1 LITDHCSLITE
12 NMKLVIM
19 AGGKG
24 TRLWPVSRAGK
35 PKQFQCFTGDKTML
49 QETYLRL
56 RQIADPADIYVATN
70 KEYVSEVE
78 KEILEFPKKNILAEP
93 VGRNTAPSVA
103 LAAAVIAAEDD
114 QAVMGVFPAD
124 HFIKNPEVLLNAIRK
139 GKEFLEKNP
148 EYLLTFGITPTAPE
162 TGYGYIKKNGV
173 LSQFGDVEVIKAE
186 KFVEKPNYETAQQYL
201 ESGDYLWNS
210 GMFLWKTKT
219 IIEKFNAYVPDDHE
233 RLMKIRDSVKNGD
246 YTEVL
251 EREFPEMDKNSID
264 YAIMENEPNVA
275 VIPLKLDWSDV
286 GSWTALKDTLI
297 SSNKENFVRGE
308 HINFDS
314 ENLLVYGSDKL
325 ITTIGVKDLI
335 IVDTADAILICDRN
349 KSQLVSDVVK
359 KLEGDGKIKNL

>member
-1 LITDHCSLITE
+1 
-12 NMKLVIM
+12 M

-35 PKQFQCFTGDKTML
+35 PKQFQCLTGDKTML

-56 RQIADPADIYVATN
+56 RQIADPSDIYVATN
-70 KEYVSEVE
+70 KEYVAEVE

-93 VGRNTAPSVA
+93 VGRNTAPSIA
-103 LAAAVIAAEDD
+103 LAAAVIAAEDENE
-114 QAVMGVFPAD
+114 VMGVFPAD
-124 HFIKNPEVLLNAIRK
+124 HFIKNPDVLLNAIQK
-139 GKEFLEKNP
+139 GKEFLEKN
-148 EYLLTFGITPTAPE
+148 EQYLLTFGITPSAPE
-162 TGYGYIKKNGV
+162 TGYGYIKKDGS
-173 LSQFGDVEVIKAE
+173 LLKSDDFEIFKAE
-186 KFVEKPNYETAQQYL
+186 KFVEKPNFETAQKYL
-201 ESGDYLWNS
+201 ESGDYFWNS

-219 IIEKFNAYVPDDHE
+219 IIEKFKKYVPDDYA
-233 RLMKIRDSVKNGD
+233 RLMEIRKSVTAGNFN
-246 YTEVL
+246 EVL

-264 YAIMENEPNVA
+264 YAIMENESNVA
-275 VIPLKLDWSDV
+275 VIPLELDWSDV

-359 KLEGDGKIKNL
+359 KLESDGKIKNL